1 MERSLNA
8 EGINKAALLLMSLGE
23 DAAAEVFRF
32 LGPREVQKI
41 TIAMAALKNVTR
53 DAVDAVL
60 QDFIKEAET
69 HATLLPD
76 SKEYIRSVLTRA
88 LGEDKAG
95 GVIDRILLGHDVG
108 GIEGLKWMDAPVV
121 AELIRN
127 EHPQIIAT
135 ILVHLDPD
143 QASNVLKCFVER
155 TRNDVLLRIA
165 TLDGIQP
172 IALRELD
179 DVLTELLSGSGS
191 DNVKRKAAGGV
202 SAAAEILNYL
212 SNEHEESVIENVR
225 GYDVD
230 LAQKIIDEMFRF
242 EKLVEL
248 DDRAIRLL
256 LKEVDSETL
265 VIALKVGPP
274 ELRQKFIANMS
285 QRAGD
290 LFSEDMEARG
300 PVRLSE
306 VEAQQRKILQ
316 VVRVLAETGEIVLG
330 DKAGDAY
337 V

>member
-1 MERSLNA
+1 VNA

-23 DAAAEVFRF
+23 DEAAEAFRF

-41 TIAMAALKNVTR
+41 SIAMAALKKVTR
-53 DAVDAVL
+53 GAVDTVL

-69 HATLLPD
+69 HTTLSLD
-76 SKEYIRSVLTRA
+76 SKDYIRSVLTRA

-95 GVIDRILLGHDVG
+95 NVIDRILQGDDVG
-108 GIEGLKWMDAPVV
+108 GIEGLKWMDAPAV
-121 AELIRN
+121 AELIKN

-135 ILVHLDPD
+135 ILVHLDPE
-143 QASNVLKCFVER
+143 QASDVLECFTER

-172 IALRELD
+172 AALRELD
-179 DVLTELLSGSGS
+179 DVMTELLSGSG
-191 DNVKRKAAGGV
+191 NVKRKAVGGIR
-202 SAAAEILNYL
+202 AAAEILNYM
-212 SNEHEESVIENVR
+212 STQHEESVIDNVR
-225 GYDVD
+225 SYDDD
-230 LAQKIIDEMFRF
+230 LAQKVIDEMFTF

-256 LKEVDSETL
+256 LREAGTETL

-274 ELRQKFIANMS
+274 ELRQKFMANMS
-285 QRAGD
+285 QRAAE
-290 LFSEDMEARG
+290 LFSEDMDTRG

-306 VEAQQRKILQ
+306 VEAQQRKVMQ
-316 VVRVLAETGEIVLG
+316 VARDLAGSGEIALG
-330 DKAGDAY
+330 DKADDMY